1 MIVKTIA
8 ICATVAMLTGCSNMG
23 TRTVVDSGGARSPEV
38 AQRYTDDEDTC
49 LRLAHENARISDI
62 PRVWYN
68 WVVRPA
74 TLYLVEPK
82 TIQFRRILTVC
93 MENRGHSILD
103 LEFITPRW

>member
-1 MIVKTIA
+1 MNKLLPTIA
-8 ICATVAMLTGCSNMG
+8 IAITLSACSNMG
-23 TRTVVDSGGARSPEV
+23 TRTVNDPGGARSADV
-38 AQRYTDDEDTC
+38 AMRYADDEDTC

-68 WVVRPA
+68 FIIGPA
-74 TLYLVEPK
+74 TLYLAEPK
-82 TIQFRRILTVC
+82 TIQFRRILTKC